1 MPAQLMEFATNEGNV
16 PVVHP
21 RREIAQITLSGAA
34 AATAGNYSV
43 FFVVP
48 GTETGT
54 AAATKDL
61 YEVTAIRWRQE
72 TLGTDAGAVSFDVYK
87 VPSGA
92 IIGGGGITGPI
103 TAATNN
109 LKANLRVSNAP
120 ALTSVIADRRLKPG
134 DCLALLSTGTLTS
147 VSNLSVSVELKRI
160 PVQI

>member
-16 PVVHP
+16 PTVHP
-21 RREIAQITLSGAA
+21 RREIAQITLTGAA
-34 AATAGNYSV
+34 AATSTNYSV

-48 GTETGT
+48 GTETGA

-61 YEVTAIRWRQE
+61 YEVTAVRWRQE
-72 TLGTDAGAVSFDVYK
+72 ALGTDGGAVSFDVLK
-87 VPSGA
+87 VPAGS
-92 IIGGGGITGPI
+92 IIGLGSAI

-120 ALTSVIADRRLKPG
+120 ALTSVMADRRLKPG
-134 DCLALLSTGTLTS
+134 DCLALLSTGTLTA

-160 PVQI
+160 PVTV